1 MSQSTEEWTWKDPPF
16 GVLLYN
22 ANCNATTDYYANSIM
37 VLNTG
42 DFLDNNMLGD
52 LGYLTSWLGS
62 VLPDDWNPVPDT
74 NRSVTLSYEGL
85 FDWYMEVWANETYYS
100 SLSAENQTIYDTF
113 NKNSSDFA
121 HTCDNKSICNKLD
134 IKGDPDVSGRGM
146 LMAYCIRKAYKSSQ
160 RYNWLTLLVLGLAT
174 IYFFAL
180 LLKRLLGYVYP
191 FDNGDLRKRTWR
203 RLASAFE
210 ESVDRFL
217 NAALVFAAAML
228 AATVARYFIYLHDR
242 ARLHADDVWT
252 YTLLGSA
259 FTSIFCVFP
268 CLVIQTVE
276 GFSKPSY
283 QRLFLWSLVAA
294 LSIAVE
300 ILFHL
305 TFQDIFPKI
314 EALGRYDQFSA
325 NDYPAGYSYEADE
338 IIANEAVYQ
347 TGIYRA
353 MIWEQ
358 YCSASG
364 MTQLLRTLVDV
375 GFGLQAPCYMF
386 FLLAILMTL
395 IPVHIP
401 IEMSSTPNGYAR
413 TRYGKFMGHLR
424 TAMMVIRPLFG
435 LVFLAVASFYLGEF
449 IIYRRQVKRLAPS
462 TDADSD
468 WSFGQILALAQWV
481 PVALD
486 FMHEW
491 KNNPNPAV
499 ESDFKV
505 LQGYEHVYN
514 IDEHSRKGSYKRSIT
529 GQTV

>member
-1 MSQSTEEWTWKDPPF
+1 MITRA
-16 GVLLYN
+16 N
-22 ANCNATTDYYANSIM
+22 AC
-37 VLNTG
+37 L
-42 DFLDNNMLGD
+42 
-52 LGYLTSWLGS
+52 
-62 VLPDDWNPVPDT
+62 
-74 NRSVTLSYEGL
+74 
-85 FDWYMEVWANETYYS
+85 
-100 SLSAENQTIYDTF
+100 Q
-113 NKNSSDFA
+113 
-121 HTCDNKSICNKLD
+121 
-134 IKGDPDVSGRGM
+134 M
-146 LMAYCIRKAYKSSQ
+146 LMAYCIRKCYKSSQ

-174 IYFFAL
+174 IYFFVL
-180 LLKRLLGYVYP
+180 LLNRLLGYTHS
-191 FDNGDLRKRTWR
+191 FDDGGWGKRTWR
-203 RLASAFE
+203 RVANAFE

-228 AATVARYFIYLHDR
+228 AATVARYFIYLHDS

-294 LSIAVE
+294 LSITVE

-305 TFQDIFPKI
+305 TFQDLFPKI
-314 EALGRYDQFSA
+314 EAVGRQEQFSENA
-325 NDYPAGYSYEADE
+325 YPAGYSYEADE
-338 IIANEAVYQ
+338 KIYNETVYE

-358 YCSASG
+358 HCG
-364 MTQLLRTLVDV
+364 VKGTTQLLRTLVDV
-375 GFGLQAPCYMF
+375 GFGLQAPCYLF

-395 IPVHIP
+395 IPVHSP
-401 IEMSSTPNGYAR
+401 IQMSSTPSGYAR
-413 TRYGKFMGHLR
+413 THYGKLMGHMR

-491 KNNPNPAV
+491 KS
-499 ESDFKV
+499 EYCLKS
-505 LQGYEHVYN
+505 
-514 IDEHSRKGSYKRSIT
+514 
-529 GQTV
+529 